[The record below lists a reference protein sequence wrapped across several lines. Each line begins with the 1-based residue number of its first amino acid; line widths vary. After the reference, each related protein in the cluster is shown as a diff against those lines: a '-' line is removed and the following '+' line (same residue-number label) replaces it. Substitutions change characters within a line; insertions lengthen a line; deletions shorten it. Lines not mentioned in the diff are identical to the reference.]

1 MERNKL
7 ILTLHYIK
15 LAEAI
20 LKMRDPNIKTFDGNI
35 KNYPAFKVSFSILE
49 RQGIDKIS
57 CQTSDLRVA
66 GKAERAKQGILPGS
80 GKYRRER
87 DIQQERF
94 GDPKGIILLT

>member
-1 MERNKL
+1 MKSLIGTLNEYPRTVTMERNKL

-35 KNYPAFKVSFSILE
+35 KNYPAFKVSSSILE

-57 CQTSDLRVA
+57 C
-66 GKAERAKQGILPGS
+66 
-80 GKYRRER
+80 
-87 DIQQERF
+87 
-94 GDPKGIILLT
+94 